1 MFNKILEINHLLKK
15 LPISDEEDLAAPE
28 TFRIHD
34 TGKLSRYAYQ
44 EDTLLGNI
52 NAGQGT

>member
-34 TGKLSRYAYQ
+34 KNKIMENSIDMLIRRTHY
-44 EDTLLGNI
+44 
-52 NAGQGT
+52 